1 MASKYND
8 VTAAMQVIG
17 CVYNNPQILENTDKY
32 IITDDDFDNE
42 FHKIV
47 FGSIYKVFELGAS
60 KVSLENILDFLSS
73 RPKSEGIFNAEKGD
87 EWITQVSQS
96 AIPNAFDYYYN
107 RLKKMSLLRAYD
119 KYGIDVT
126 DIYDPDNIFDVKKK
140 QLQEEYLDNTPIE
153 RIADKVEEK
162 IELIR
167 AQYVNDTF
175 GEIVQAADD
184 IDSLFERLKEHP
196 DVGVPLYGPFINTV
210 TRGARLRKLYLRSA
224 PSGYG
229 KTRSMI
235 GDVCYIGCN
244 EIYDDNFGWIK
255 NGTAEPTL
263 YITTEQEKDE
273 IQTMMIAFLSNV
285 SEDNILNSTFVGDE
299 WQRVQKA
306 IQVLKASK
314 IYIVELP
321 DFSLA
326 DVENIIKRNIRENEV
341 RYVFFDYIMTSLK
354 ILEEISRRS
363 GGVKIREDNILFMMS
378 RRLKDIANEYGVFV
392 LSGTQLNADW
402 KEADMPDQ
410 NLLRGAKSIAD
421 SIDYGSHILP
431 PTKTDLESIQE
442 IMNSGVFDTP
452 NMKLSIYKNRR
463 GRYKG
468 IYLWCKADLGT
479 CRIRPM
485 FATTWSYELVQME
498 DLKIT
503 VEDGNAF

>member
-87 EWITQVSQS
+87 EWITQVSKS

-119 KYGIDVT
+119 KYGIDVS

-162 IELIR
+162 IDLIR

-341 RYVFFDYIMTSLK
+341 KYVFNPQGFKGLCNT
-354 ILEEISRRS
+354 
-363 GGVKIREDNILFMMS
+363 
-378 RRLKDIANEYGVFV
+378 
-392 LSGTQLNADW
+392 
-402 KEADMPDQ
+402 
-410 NLLRGAKSIAD
+410 
-421 SIDYGSHILP
+421 LP
-431 PTKTDLESIQE
+431 LV
-442 IMNSGVFDTP
+442 SGV
-452 NMKLSIYKNRR
+452 
-463 GRYKG
+463 
-468 IYLWCKADLGT
+468 YL
-479 CRIRPM
+479 
-485 FATTWSYELVQME
+485 Q
-498 DLKIT
+498 
-503 VEDGNAF
+503 